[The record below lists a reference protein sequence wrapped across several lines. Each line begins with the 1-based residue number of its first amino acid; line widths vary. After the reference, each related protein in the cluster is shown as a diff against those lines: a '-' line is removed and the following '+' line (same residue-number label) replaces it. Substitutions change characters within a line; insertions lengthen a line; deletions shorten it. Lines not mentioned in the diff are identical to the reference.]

1 MQYFHH
7 SLHKKSA
14 CAVLAQADSKIK
26 ELAFLDCFGG
36 AVIAA
41 SAAAYAGVSID
52 DVLVFAFG
60 NSLDGAL
67 VSAGTAAD
75 ASIGNLVSHDIPSIC
90 VV

>member
-14 CAVLAQADSKIK
+14 CAKTAQADSKIK

-36 AVIAA
+36 AVVAA
-41 SAAAYAGVSID
+41 SAAAYAGVSVD

-60 NSLDGAL
+60 DSLDGAV
-67 VSAGTAAD
+67 VSTCAALNT
-75 ASIGNLVSHDIPSIC
+75 SISDNVSHDYSSIY
-90 VV
+90 V